1 MTPLLL
7 VSRRKWLLKL
17 INYEDVPTIIYIA
30 SDEMMKGPV
39 RQFDDT
45 RNCRSRLDRYCVQL
59 IYDDASMM
67 LLTVHSPSEE
77 KRRKKCLLLIKSLV
91 ALQFSQSKICNV
103 PTLFSKYKK
112 K

>member
-1 MTPLLL
+1 MILIVTPLLL

-30 SDEMMKGPV
+30 SDEMMKGPL

-67 LLTVHSPSEE
+67 LLTVQCAAAAH
-77 KRRKKCLLLIKSLV
+77 I
-91 ALQFSQSKICNV
+91 
-103 PTLFSKYKK
+103 
-112 K
+112 